1 MDRRRVLKDTRVEA
15 KLPIEKVEE
24 IMATFNK
31 RRLTVLATAALAGL
45 ALASSSGAGP
55 TLQGTW
61 RHVPAAP
68 FALEAGV
75 ASAWT
80 GSEVVV
86 AGLTPQPGHN
96 DFVNAIENAAAY
108 NAATNTWRRLPH
120 PPATPNYCRRDAV
133 STGSIVLVWSCRATA
148 YSPTTNTWRR
158 LPNPPTG
165 HGFAL
170 WTGREVIGWGGGC
183 CGDAGAD
190 GSAYNP
196 ATNTWRK
203 LAHSPLAP
211 EQSPM
216 AVWDGRELL
225 VFVSGISASSGKPL
239 SPVLARGAAYNPS
252 TNRWRVLAK
261 RPVAGGTAV
270 WDGYEMVV
278 VTAGKSGRVTEAYNP
293 GTNRWRVLTPAP
305 VRRIG
310 ATAVWTGTRVV
321 VWGGSSD
328 AAASTPAKHA
338 LAFDPSANRWSTLSQ
353 APMRPRDSSQ
363 VVWTGRKLV
372 VLGGVIPEAKGSSSG
387 ATYPKDGAVFTPA
400 GL

>member
-1 MDRRRVLKDTRVEA
+1 LICGHATHRES
-15 KLPIEKVEE
+15 EQ
-24 IMATFNK
+24 IMARFPK
-31 RRLTVLATAALAGL
+31 LRPAVLVAAASAAL

-55 TLQGTW
+55 TLPGSW
-61 RHVPAAP
+61 RHISPAP
-68 FALEAGV
+68 FTLEAGV
-75 ASAWT
+75 TSAWT
-80 GSEVVV
+80 GNQVVV
-86 AGLTPQPGHN
+86 AGLTPRAGHAGL
-96 DFVNAIENAAAY
+96 VNAIENAAAY
-108 NAATNTWRRLPH
+108 NPATNTWRRLPH

-148 YSPTTNTWRR
+148 YSPTTDTWRR

-216 AVWDGRELL
+216 AVWDGREVL
-225 VFVSGISASSGKPL
+225 VFVSGISASNGKPL
-239 SPVLARGAAYNPS
+239 PPALARGAAYNPS

-261 RPVAGGTAV
+261 RPVVGGAAV
-270 WDGYEMVV
+270 WDGHEMVV
-278 VTAGKSGRVTEAYNP
+278 VAAGKSGRVTQAYNP
-293 GTNRWRVLTPAP
+293 ATNSWRLLAP
-305 VRRIG
+305 SPHRRAG
-310 ATAVWTGTRVV
+310 ATPVWTGSRVIV
-321 VWGGSSD
+321 SGGYTDPS
-328 AAASTPAKHA
+328 ATTVAKHA
-338 LAFDPSANRWSTLSQ
+338 LAFGPRTSSWSTLAP
-353 APMRPRDSSQ
+353 APMRPRDGSQ
-363 VVWTGRKLV
+363 VAWTGRQLV
-372 VLGGVIPEAKGSSSG
+372 VLLGVIPAARGSSSG
-387 ATYPKDGAVFTPA
+387 ATYVKDGAAFTPA